1 MNTASE
7 LNLFSRKAARAAPL
21 KSERRDA
28 TSPARAA
35 AVKSERRD
43 DTSPVKY
50 VNLMKMK
57 AVAAGPKPKEH
68 KPLKVRKVT
77 KKTKAGKQ
85 KSGSRQGTTTGTIGF
100 ACTCDSQQLL
110 EDAWSWNSHFVKMIN
125 YHALSHPTHTCSQV
139 IQGYFEFAGGGA
151 AEQACEAL
159 NAVGI
164 MQVNVKAQSD
174 WDKNKMTALQNQTF
188 VKHVGE
194 DVPCRF
200 GDITDLVA
208 TESKSMLADKQV
220 TVSLSQTELLAA
232 LQIRKCY
239 IKEDDHTSD
248 STYKSDNDTDTTE
261 ECESDSDT
269 TVESDGKDMVN
280 VSYQDAAPQENS
292 PNTSDISISE
302 SDISVASDEN
312 DVEVLSVSTLRTRI
326 DNLFKKGNTL
336 KAKLGHAEASW
347 KLIAVSGSAPSV
359 FF

>member
-1 MNTASE
+1 M
-7 LNLFSRKAARAAPL
+7 
-21 KSERRDA
+21 
-28 TSPARAA
+28 
-35 AVKSERRD
+35 V
-43 DTSPVKY
+43 
-50 VNLMKMK
+50 
-57 AVAAGPKPKEH
+57 
-68 KPLKVRKVT
+68 
-77 KKTKAGKQ
+77 
-85 KSGSRQGTTTGTIGF
+85 
-100 ACTCDSQQLL
+100 
-110 EDAWSWNSHFVKMIN
+110 
-125 YHALSHPTHTCSQV
+125 
-139 IQGYFEFAGGGA
+139 QGYFEVAGGGA
-151 AEQACEAL
+151 AEQACEAP

-174 WDKNKMTALQNQTF
+174 WGKNQMTALQNQTF

-200 GDITDLVA
+200 GDITNLVA
-208 TESKSMLADKQV
+208 TESKSMLANKQV

-239 IKEDDHTSD
+239 IKEDDHTSA
-248 STYKSDNDTDTTE
+248 SAYKSDADTSDSTE
-261 ECESDSDT
+261 ESESDSDT

-312 DVEVLSVSTLRTRI
+312 DVEVLSASTLRTRI
-326 DNLFKKGNTL
+326 DNLFKKDNTL

-359 FF
+359 FDSKCFCLARHLGSVMTSLPISFLFVLLTVIAPHFFKYTECPGWNPNGCIGAAGARTSRHSN